1 MLVIRDLSEHIRE
14 ELEDV
19 KKYAEAAMRARMDD
33 PALASVYADLGQEE
47 MKHAER
53 LHKVAVDLIDREK
66 AKGTEV
72 PPVMRALWD
81 YEHKVMV
88 EEMAK
93 AKHMLELIR

>member
-1 MLVIRDLSEHIRE
+1 MLIIKELAEHIRE

-33 PALASVYADLGQEE
+33 PPLASVYADLGQEE

-66 AKGTEV
+66 TKGTEI